1 MSGLNNINDGGKKMS
16 SVLVIDDE
24 EGITA
29 VIQEALSLYGYNVQT
44 ACDGNE
50 GIQKFKDQTFDVVIT
65 DIMMPNTDGNS
76 VVRYIRDSSRRTT
89 PIIGMSGTPLLLNDS
104 DFDKVLCKPFP
115 LQSLINTV
123 RTFPPVADFERVRL
137 RACA

>member
-1 MSGLNNINDGGKKMS
+1 MS

-24 EGITA
+24 GGITD
-29 VIQEALSLYGYNVQT
+29 VIQEALSLYGYDVQT

-50 GIQKFKDQTFDVVIT
+50 GIQKFKDQLFDIVIT
-65 DIMMPNTDGNS
+65 DIMMPDTDGNS
-76 VVRYIRDSSRRTT
+76 VVRYIRDSNRRMT
-89 PIIGMSGTPLLLNDS
+89 PIIGMSGTPLLLNDA
-104 DFDKVLCKPFP
+104 DFDKVLFKPFP

-123 RTFPPVADFERVRL
+123 STFRPVADFEKVKL

>member
-1 MSGLNNINDGGKKMS
+1 MS

-24 EGITA
+24 EGITD
-29 VIQEALSLYGYNVQT
+29 VIQEALSLYGYDVQT

-50 GIQKFKDQTFDVVIT
+50 GIQKFKDQLFDVVIT

-76 VVRYIRDSSRRTT
+76 VVRYIRNSNRRMT

-104 DFDKVLCKPFP
+104 DFDKVLFKPFP

-123 RTFPPVADFERVRL
+123 RTFPPVADFEKVRL
-137 RACA
+137 RVCA

>member
-1 MSGLNNINDGGKKMS
+1 MI

-24 EGITA
+24 EGITE
-29 VIQEALSLYGYNVQT
+29 VIQEALSLYGYDVQT

-50 GIQKFKDQTFDVVIT
+50 GIQKFKDQLFDVVIT

-104 DFDKVLCKPFP
+104 DFDKVLFKPFP

-123 RTFPPVADFERVRL
+123 RTFPPVADFEKVRL

>member
-1 MSGLNNINDGGKKMS
+1 MS

-24 EGITA
+24 EGITD
-29 VIQEALSLYGYNVQT
+29 VIQEALSLYGYDVQT

-50 GIQKFKDQTFDVVIT
+50 GIQKFKDQLFDIVIT

-76 VVRYIRDSSRRTT
+76 VVRYIRDSNRRMT
-89 PIIGMSGTPLLLNDS
+89 PIIGMSGTPLLLNDA
-104 DFDKVLCKPFP
+104 DFDTVLFKPFP

-123 RTFPPVADFERVRL
+123 RTFPPVADFEKLKLWV
-137 RACA
+137 CA

>member
-1 MSGLNNINDGGKKMS
+1 MS

-24 EGITA
+24 EGITN
-29 VIQEALSLYGYNVQT
+29 VIQEALSRYGYDVKT

-50 GIQKFKDQTFDVVIT
+50 GIQKFKDQLFNVVIT
-65 DIMMPNTDGNS
+65 DIMMPNSDGNS
-76 VVRYIRDSSRRTT
+76 VVRYIRASSRRTT

-104 DFDKVLCKPFP
+104 DFDKVLFKPFP

-123 RTFPPVADFERVRL
+123 RTFPPAADFEKVRL

>member
-1 MSGLNNINDGGKKMS
+1 MS

-24 EGITA
+24 EGITD
-29 VIQEALSLYGYNVQT
+29 VIQEALSLYGYDVQT

-50 GIQKFKDQTFDVVIT
+50 GIQKFKDQLFDVVIT

-76 VVRYIRDSSRRTT
+76 VVRYIRDSNRRMT

-104 DFDKVLCKPFP
+104 DFDKVLFKPFP

-123 RTFPPVADFERVRL
+123 RTFPPVADFEKVRL

>member
-1 MSGLNNINDGGKKMS
+1 MS

-50 GIQKFKDQTFDVVIT
+50 GIQKFKDHLFDVVIT
-65 DIMMPNTDGNS
+65 DIMMPNSDGNS
-76 VVRYIRDSSRRTT
+76 VVRYIRTSSRRTT
-89 PIIGMSGTPLLLNDS
+89 PIIGMSGTPLLLSDS
-104 DFDKVLCKPFP
+104 DFDKVLFKPFP
-115 LQSLINTV
+115 LQSLINIV
-123 RTFPPVADFERVRL
+123 RAYPPVADFERIRL

>member
-1 MSGLNNINDGGKKMS
+1 MS

-24 EGITA
+24 EGITE
-29 VIQEALSLYGYNVQT
+29 VIQEALNLHGYDVQT

-50 GIQKFKDQTFDVVIT
+50 GIQKFKDQLFDVVIT

-76 VVRYIRDSSRRTT
+76 VVRYIRASSRRTT
-89 PIIGMSGTPLLLNDS
+89 PIIGISGTPLLLNNS
-104 DFDKVLCKPFP
+104 DFDKVLFKPFP
-115 LQSLINTV
+115 LQSLITAV
-123 RTFPPVADFERVRL
+123 KTFPPVADFERIRL

>member
-1 MSGLNNINDGGKKMS
+1 MS

-24 EGITA
+24 EGITD
-29 VIQEALSLYGYNVQT
+29 VIQEALSLYGYDVQT

-50 GIQKFKDQTFDVVIT
+50 GIQKFKDQLFDVVIT

-76 VVRYIRDSSRRTT
+76 VVRYIRDSDRRMT

-104 DFDKVLCKPFP
+104 DFDKVLFKPFP

-123 RTFPPVADFERVRL
+123 RTFPPVADFEKVKL

>member
-1 MSGLNNINDGGKKMS
+1 MS

-24 EGITA
+24 EGITD
-29 VIQEALSLYGYNVQT
+29 VIQEALSRYGYDVQT

-50 GIQKFKDQTFDVVIT
+50 GIQKFKDQLFNVVIT
-65 DIMMPNTDGNS
+65 DIMMPNSDGNS
-76 VVRYIRDSSRRTT
+76 VVRYIRASSRRTT

-104 DFDKVLCKPFP
+104 DFDKVLFKPFP

-123 RTFPPVADFERVRL
+123 RTFPPVADFEKVRL

>member
-1 MSGLNNINDGGKKMS
+1 MSEAKMS
-16 SVLVIDDE
+16 KVLVIDDE
-24 EGITA
+24 EGITE
-29 VIQEALSLYGYNVQT
+29 VIQEALSLHGYDVQT

-50 GIQKFKDQTFDVVIT
+50 GIQKFRDQLFDIVIT

-76 VVRYIRDSSRRTT
+76 VVRYIRASGRKTT

-104 DFDKVLCKPFP
+104 DFDKVLFKPFP
-115 LQSLINTV
+115 LQSLINAV
-123 RTFPPVADFERVRL
+123 RTFAPVADFERIRL

>member
-1 MSGLNNINDGGKKMS
+1 MS

-24 EGITA
+24 EGITE
-29 VIQEALSLYGYNVQT
+29 VIQEALSLYGYDVQT

-50 GIQKFKDQTFDVVIT
+50 GIQKFKDQLFDVVIT

-104 DFDKVLCKPFP
+104 DFDKVLFKPFP

-123 RTFPPVADFERVRL
+123 RTFPPVADFEKVRL

>member
-1 MSGLNNINDGGKKMS
+1 MS

-24 EGITA
+24 EGITE
-29 VIQEALSLYGYNVQT
+29 VIQEALSLYGYDVQT

-50 GIQKFKDQTFDVVIT
+50 GIQKFKDQLFDVVIT

-104 DFDKVLCKPFP
+104 DFDKVLFKPFP

-123 RTFPPVADFERVRL
+123 RTFPPVADFQRIRL

>member
-1 MSGLNNINDGGKKMS
+1 MS

-24 EGITA
+24 EGITE
-29 VIQEALSLYGYNVQT
+29 VIQEALSLNGYDVQT

-50 GIQKFKDQTFDVVIT
+50 GIQKFKDQLFDVVIT

-76 VVRYIRDSSRRTT
+76 VVRYIRNSSRRTT

-104 DFDKVLCKPFP
+104 DFDKVLYKPFP
-115 LQSLINTV
+115 LQSLINIV
-123 RTFPPVADFERVRL
+123 RTFPPVTDFQKVRL
-137 RACA
+137 KACA

>member
-1 MSGLNNINDGGKKMS
+1 MS

-29 VIQEALSLYGYNVQT
+29 VIQEALSLYGYDVQT

-50 GIQKFKDQTFDVVIT
+50 GIQKFKDHLFDVVIT
-65 DIMMPNTDGNS
+65 DIMMPNSDGNS
-76 VVRYIRDSSRRTT
+76 VVRYIRTSSRRTT
-89 PIIGMSGTPLLLNDS
+89 PIIGMSGTPLLLSDS
-104 DFDKVLCKPFP
+104 DFDKVLFKPFP
-115 LQSLINTV
+115 LQSLINIV
-123 RTFPPVADFERVRL
+123 RAYPSVADFERIRL